1 MWYWFMVSV
10 VMFCVFGWFGSGM
23 VGLGRLGCCL

>member
-10 VMFCVFGWFGSGM
+10 VMFCVFGCFGLWNG
-23 VGLGRLGCCL
+23 GLGRLGCCL